1 MNTSFQALVV
11 PYRLTHPVH
20 IRPVE
25 LDPAALQRVAA
36 GEIGFIS
43 SKDWHAYLDTEGSRS
58 FENVRAEVLIRE
70 AGVDL
75 EETIRGTAMCLG
87 QGSRGEDADAP
98 RHLIRLAERLFDLPL
113 AA

>member
-1 MNTSFQALVV
+1 MNTSCQALVV
-11 PYRLTHPVH
+11 PSRLTHPVH

-36 GEIGFIS
+36 GEVGFIS
-43 SKDWHAYLDTEGSRS
+43 SKDWHAY
-58 FENVRAEVLIRE
+58 
-70 AGVDL
+70 
-75 EETIRGTAMCLG
+75 
-87 QGSRGEDADAP
+87 P